1 MSYQLFVGV
10 DIAARTATVQ
20 WRDQDGHWGPSEVI
34 AQNPAAYA
42 ALVAQLATL
51 AAPKATL
58 VVMEA
63 TGTYWQPLAW
73 ALYQAGLVVSV
84 VNPAQPCHFARMYL
98 KRAKTDAIDAHLL
111 TDFAFFVRPAPWTPP
126 PAVCEQLY
134 QRLALREDFLK
145 TAAQDR
151 NRLHALCHAAHP
163 DPTLVTRLEDH
174 LAFLQAQVDDLTR
187 EIAALL
193 ETDPAWAAHARHLRS
208 VPGLGPIS
216 VAWILVATL
225 AFARCDSP
233 EQAAS
238 FAGLAPHARDS
249 GTSLH
254 GHRSVGGAGHAAL
267 RHTLYMAAA
276 SACRFNPVIQPFY
289 QRLLARA
296 KPKKLA
302 RLAAARKLLHIAW
315 AVVVKN
321 CDFDP
326 AFSITANAY

>member
-10 DIAARTATVQ
+10 DIAAKTATVQ
-20 WRDQDGHWGPSEVI
+20 WRSQDGHWGAREVI
-34 AQNPAAYA
+34 AQTPAAYA
-42 ALVAQLATL
+42 TLVAYLDML
-51 AAPKATL
+51 AAPQHTL

-84 VNPAQPCHFARMYL
+84 VNPAQPCHFARMRL
-98 KRAKTDAIDAHLL
+98 QRAKTDAIDAHLL
-111 TDFAFFVRPAPWTPP
+111 ADFAACVQPAPWTPP
-126 PAVCEQLY
+126 PPVCEKLH

-151 NRLHALCHAAHP
+151 NRLHALRYAAHP
-163 DPTLVTRLEDH
+163 DPTLLARLETH

-193 ETDPAWAAHARHLRS
+193 EADPAWAVHARHLRS
-208 VPGLGPIS
+208 VPGLGPIAT
-216 VAWILVATL
+216 AWILVATQ

-267 RHTLYMAAA
+267 RRALYMAAA
-276 SACRFNPVIQPFY
+276 SACRFNPAIQPFY
-289 QRLLARA
+289 QRLLARG

-302 RLAAARKLLHIAW
+302 QLAAARKLLHLAW
-315 AVVVKN
+315 AVVVKHS
-321 CDFDP
+321 DFDP
-326 AFSITANAY
+326 ALSVSGS